1 MNIIEHAEK
10 FLGDISQGWKEKQ
23 SSGGL
28 QVVCF
33 NDAPFETI
41 NTFLTIGLSY
51 HELNISDDKMV
62 RQELVMPVSN
72 PSQSGVLVSLLLFIC
87 EFVLRRHH
95 AIRRGQVIR
104 LGMDVTEAIGFDAVY
119 CTIPVFLDDDFSTF
133 TESNPPTVI
142 VWLIPIYRSEADYID
157 ANGWSKFEDLLEE
170 KDPDLFSL
178 KRDPVI

>member
-87 EFVLRRHH
+87 EFVLRSPSFHL
-95 AIRRGQVIR
+95 R
-104 LGMDVTEAIGFDAVY
+104 LALL
-119 CTIPVFLDDDFSTF
+119 FL
-133 TESNPPTVI
+133 
-142 VWLIPIYRSEADYID
+142 IY
-157 ANGWSKFEDLLEE
+157 
-170 KDPDLFSL
+170 SL
-178 KRDPVI
+178 